1 MGEIV
6 KAKDDI
12 KRHVEEILVKVFSK
26 CIHQKYLEL
35 VFLKSIKECNMRY
48 ADLHR
53 FSLKYFNFST
63 KKTRY
68 KIKLPRNNTL
78 ILNCVDRSFPYC
90 YLSQL

>member
-63 KKTRY
+63 KKKQSIR
-68 KIKLPRNNTL
+68 
-78 ILNCVDRSFPYC
+78 
-90 YLSQL
+90 

>member
-35 VFLKSIKECNMRY
+35 VFLKSIKECKMRY

-53 FSLKYFNFST
+53 FSVKYFNFSRKT
-63 KKTRY
+63 KY
-68 KIKLPRNNTL
+68 KIKLPRKNML
-78 ILNCVDRSFPYC
+78 ILKGSSTKKF
-90 YLSQL
+90 SIA

>member
-12 KRHVEEILVKVFSK
+12 KRHVEEILEKVFSK

-48 ADLHR
+48 PQVLSEILQ
-53 FSLKYFNFST
+53 FFKKKQST
-63 KKTRY
+63 R
-68 KIKLPRNNTL
+68 
-78 ILNCVDRSFPYC
+78 
-90 YLSQL
+90 

>member
-35 VFLKSIKECNMRY
+35 VFLMKSIKECNMRY

-63 KKTRY
+63 KKN
-68 KIKLPRNNTL
+68 K
-78 ILNCVDRSFPYC
+78 V
-90 YLSQL
+90 